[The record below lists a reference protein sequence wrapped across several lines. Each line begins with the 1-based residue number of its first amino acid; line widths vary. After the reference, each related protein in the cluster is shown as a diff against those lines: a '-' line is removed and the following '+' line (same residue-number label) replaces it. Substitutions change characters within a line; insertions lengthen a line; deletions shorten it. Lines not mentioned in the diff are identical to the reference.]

1 MKSIHALL
9 EVALAHR
16 ASDLIIKAGAPPT
29 LRVDGRI
36 VPTNLPPMT
45 PEETRECGYSIIYS
59 ASRDYL
65 LQNTGNGE
73 GSIENELFDA
83 EARLQK
89 LHTNTELDL
98 VFTIRDLARIRANL
112 FLERGMI
119 AAALRIIPLHPLTID
134 ELGLPPVLKDVAL
147 QPQGLIIITG
157 PTGSGKTTTLAA
169 ILEEIN
175 RKRPCN
181 IFTIEEPIEY
191 VFTDKKSVIHQ
202 REVGLDTQSFATGL
216 RSVLRQSPDVIAIG
230 ELRDAET
237 MDVAMTASEIGHL
250 VVTTLH
256 TVSATATVD
265 RIINSFPLHMR
276 DQIAAQLAA
285 SLLCIT
291 SQRLVHCAS
300 GSGRL
305 PAVEVMTNSPTVR
318 KQIEEGET
326 GDLYASIREG
336 QHYGMNTM
344 NQALERLYQRGLIT
358 YEEAMRNAGNPAEL
372 KQMLRRV

>member
-9 EVALAHR
+9 EVALTHR
-16 ASDLIIKAGAPPT
+16 ASDLIIKAGAPPA

-36 VPTNLPPMT
+36 VSTQLPPMT

-65 LQNTGNGE
+65 LQNAGNGI
-73 GSIENELFDA
+73 GCNENELFDA
-83 EARLQK
+83 EARLEQ

-98 VFTIRDLARIRANL
+98 VFTIRNLARIRANL

-134 ELGLPPVLKDVAL
+134 ELGLPPILKEIAL

-191 VFTDKKSVIHQ
+191 VFTDKQSIVHQ
-202 REVGLDTQSFATGL
+202 REVGLDTKSFATGL

-265 RIINSFPLHMR
+265 RIIGAFPLHMR
-276 DQIAAQLAA
+276 DQVAAQLAA

-291 SQRLVHCAS
+291 SQRLVHKAS
-300 GSGRL
+300 GAGRL
-305 PAVEVMTNSPTVR
+305 PAVEVLTNSPTVR

-326 GDLYASIREG
+326 GELYASIREG
-336 QHYGMNTM
+336 HHYGMNTM
-344 NQALERLYQRGLIT
+344 NQALEQLYQRGLIT